1 MSVSKKSFVLN
12 NSLVNMTK
20 AHITQLFQPTFN
32 PAKDVGS
39 TSYFSLPFHNIP
51 TTSVAE
57 KNPIPNI
64 YNYKNVVTNLF
75 LVTENFLT
83 LMNALNK
90 SLHDNLLQT
99 KIVPVNYTYTAGSG
113 FSVVPDTANK
123 NLIMN
128 AFNGPAGNNVSDA
141 FNSYEKMAEFGVEGN
156 INYDGCV
163 SSSVTELFLRHLYSK
178 DKEKRKRAFAFA
190 KSFYGMNATLV
201 NGIEANN
208 EMIPAE
214 DFDSDLFQVTVTGD
228 IIQLNYPTPIKFI
241 DKYVETINN
250 PGNKKL
256 FLYFPYITSNAMRGN
271 DDTKFDYRDSQISL
285 FTGLKTASLQAITH
299 NTYLSLNAMFNSTFT
314 GRSKAATGVGAL
326 YRNADM
332 PTLTNTIWS
341 KVKGKVIDQM
351 GYTALRITQVG
362 GGGDIQFDYINKID
376 YIDSLTIGIKA
387 PTVFS

>member
-1 MSVSKKSFVLN
+1 MSVPKKSFVLN

-20 AHITQLFQPTFN
+20 SHITQLFQPTYN
-32 PAKDVGS
+32 PANDIGS
-39 TSYFSLPFHNIP
+39 TSYFGLPFHNIP
-51 TTSVAE
+51 TSSAAE

-90 SLHDNLLQT
+90 LLHDNILQT
-99 KIVPVNYTYTAGSG
+99 KIVPVNYNYSAGAG
-113 FSVVPDTANK
+113 FSITPDTTNRT
-123 NLIMN
+123 LIIN
-128 AFNGPAGNNVSDA
+128 AFNGPTGNNVSDA
-141 FNSYEKMAEFGVEGN
+141 FNSYEKMAEYGVEGN
-156 INYDGCV
+156 VNFDGCV

-190 KSFYGMNATLV
+190 KSFYGMNTSLV

-214 DFDSDLFQVTVTGD
+214 DFNSDLFNITINGD
-228 IIQLNYPTPIKFI
+228 IIQFDYPTPIKFM

-271 DDTKFDYRDSQISL
+271 SDIDFDYRESHISL
-285 FTGLKTASLQAITH
+285 FTGLKTASLQATTH
-299 NTYLSLNAMFNSTFT
+299 NTYTALNTLFNPTFT
-314 GRSKAATGVGAL
+314 GRQKASTGVGTL

-341 KVKGKVIDQM
+341 KMRGKVIEQI